1 MIKTISI
8 VVVLALAALLLYAAV
23 RPDTFSVQRSLRIQA
38 PAEKIHPLIADLHRF
53 NSWNPYD
60 RKDPNMKGRYRGPA
74 AGPGAAY
81 DFEGNSQVGKGSIE
95 IVQVQAPRQVTMQL
109 RMIEPMKG
117 LNRVDFTLAPQGD
130 ATEVTWAM
138 QGRSPFIAR
147 LIGVF
152 VDMDAMIGRDFEAG
166 LAGLKTLAE
175 RP

>member
-60 RKDPNMKGRYRGPA
+60 RKDPSMKGRYRGPA

-109 RMIEPMKG
+109 RMIEPMEG

>member
-1 MIKTISI
+1 MLKTIAL
-8 VVVLALAALLLYAAV
+8 VVVLALAALLLYAAT
-23 RPDTFSVQRSLRIQA
+23 RPDSFSVQRSLRIQA

-53 NSWNPYD
+53 NSWNPYEK
-60 RKDPNMKGRYRGPA
+60 KDPNIKGHYRGPG

-109 RMIEPMKG
+109 RLIEPMEG
-117 LNRVDFTLAPQGD
+117 LNTVNFTLAPQGD

-166 LAGLKTLAE
+166 LAGLKSLAE